1 MDPTEANYRPQGPK
15 VPKPKKTKIQISKSE
30 TNVRAD
36 KSQMG
41 KIQNT
46 ESQGNSFGGFLKFAH
61 LNLFRIS
68 DFVLRISTL
77 NLAPWR
83 EQHLNSRLSDIQS
96 ITGGEC
102 QVGGLV

>member
-1 MDPTEANYRPQGPK
+1 
-15 VPKPKKTKIQISKSE
+15 
-30 TNVRAD
+30 
-36 KSQMG
+36 MG

-68 DFVLRISTL
+68 DFVLRILTL

-83 EQHLNSRLSDIQS
+83 AQHLTSAPPDIESVSRRERQGGGGGQELSAALNISRPGAGQVAL
-96 ITGGEC
+96 GG
-102 QVGGLV
+102 QQIYHRR

>member
-15 VPKPKKTKIQISKSE
+15 VPKPKKTKIRISKSE

-68 DFVLRISTL
+68 DFVLRILTL

-83 EQHLNSRLSDIQS
+83 AQHLTSAPPDIQS
-96 ITGGEC
+96 IPRPERQGG
-102 QVGGLV
+102 G